1 VTEQEATPEKK
12 TSPEEEAFDS
22 AVDIYLDKQIDHA
35 KGSIFQPP
43 AILHHY
49 TTIEGIQG
57 ILRDGCLHAS
67 AAYYL
72 NDSSE
77 IDYGCILFAS
87 VLQKWFDQNQAKL
100 SKSEVPIVIPEILW
114 GTKQSFGSPESLQR
128 VLFHVYVTC
137 FCEDEN
143 LLSQWRAYGQSGG
156 YSIGFRQPALEKG
169 FGVQGGWHRVR
180 LSRVVYDL
188 QEQTLLLTRLMT
200 DVIAT
205 IRDSRV
211 EALLTGLEEKQR
223 LAFVSMFRWFI
234 DTMALTEIARF
245 KHPAFREEK
254 EWRLVARPWSGATN
268 AKKTGN
274 LKFKSSRG
282 MLTPYLE
289 LSPKEDKSLLPIVSV
304 RYGPTLEKR
313 RAENTLSLFLKQLGY
328 TNVHLHGSEIPVRL

>member
-1 VTEQEATPEKK
+1 MTEQEATPEKK

-114 GTKQSFGSPESLQR
+114 GTK
-128 VLFHVYVTC
+128 
-137 FCEDEN
+137 
-143 LLSQWRAYGQSGG
+143 
-156 YSIGFRQPALEKG
+156 
-169 FGVQGGWHRVR
+169 
-180 LSRVVYDL
+180 
-188 QEQTLLLTRLMT
+188 
-200 DVIAT
+200 
-205 IRDSRV
+205 
-211 EALLTGLEEKQR
+211 
-223 LAFVSMFRWFI
+223 
-234 DTMALTEIARF
+234 
-245 KHPAFREEK
+245 
-254 EWRLVARPWSGATN
+254 
-268 AKKTGN
+268 
-274 LKFKSSRG
+274 
-282 MLTPYLE
+282 
-289 LSPKEDKSLLPIVSV
+289 
-304 RYGPTLEKR
+304 
-313 RAENTLSLFLKQLGY
+313 
-328 TNVHLHGSEIPVRL
+328 